1 MFCLSL
7 LFTIHFA
14 SAQQTANKTIS
25 VNFQQ
30 ATIQT
35 VVADIESKSGLYFYY
50 DAAQFDSVRVTLQ
63 ATDKTVSNI
72 LDLTFR
78 GTDFSYAINGK
89 QVFITKTQIL
99 QTALAPGYFGTSPAP
114 VTAPVVTVPAGTPL
128 ALTTIAKAPATA
140 APTPGG
146 APITATAP
154 TTAPVTALSDN
165 RDKIIAAANENKL
178 YEIGI
183 KTNDIKAGKATLSG
197 YVRDIKSGEPV
208 TGASIY
214 ITEQKTGVATDQFGY
229 FTITLPR
236 GKHLLNIRGVGMRDT
251 RRQIMLYSDGKII
264 IELQEQVTTLKEV
277 KISAD
282 KVANVKAVEMGIT
295 RLDIKS
301 IKQVPTVFGEADV
314 LRVVL
319 TLPGVQT
326 VGEAS
331 TGFNV
336 RGGSADQNLILL
348 NDATIYNPSHF
359 FGFFSAFNPDIV
371 KGVELYKSSIPER
384 FGGRLSSILDVS
396 DREGNKKKFTGSAGI
411 GAITSRFNI
420 EGPIIKDRTS
430 FIFGGRATYSD
441 WLLKLLPDAYK
452 NSQASFYDFN
462 LDISHQLSDKDNI
475 YITTYISRD
484 KFKLNSDTG
493 YSYSNRNFNIKWKHN
508 FNNKMFGV
516 FLAGND
522 RYQYDISSFDNP
534 ITAYKLKFDINQTNF
549 KSDFTY
555 YLNTRNTISFG
566 LNSIYYKLHP
576 GTYGPNDAAS
586 LIIPD
591 VVPAQQAL
599 ESALYLGDKFD
610 LNDDLSVSFG
620 IRYSLYNFL
629 GPQTVNNYAPGV
641 PRSNTT
647 LIDSTQY
654 SSGKLI
660 KTYGGPEIRLSARYN
675 LGDNLSVKAGYNT
688 LRQYIHLL
696 SNTTA
701 IAPTDVWQLSNPNIK
716 PQFGD
721 QVSLGL
727 YKNLKDNTIE
737 TSVEVYYKRLRDY
750 LDYRSGATLV
760 LNHHIETDVINTR
773 GKAYGIEFMVRKN
786 TGAANGW
793 ITYAYS
799 RTFLKQDDP
808 TLGQP
813 VNNGDFYPAN
823 YDKPHSFN
831 FVGNYRFTHRF
842 SISLNVTY
850 STGRPITLPT
860 GKYYY
865 AGSERVYYS
874 DRNAYRIPDYFRSDF
889 SLNIEGNH
897 RVHQFFHSSVTLGVY
912 NLTGR
917 QNAYST
923 YFTQESGVIT
933 GYKLSIFAHPI
944 PFINYNLRF

>member
-1 MFCLSL
+1 MKKFY
-7 LFTIHFA
+7 LFGICWLFIA
-14 SAQQTANKTIS
+14 QFVKAQQPVGPAIS

-35 VVADIESKSGLYFYY
+35 VVTDIEAKSSFRFYY
-50 DAAQFDSVRVTLQ
+50 DAAQFDSLKITLQ
-63 ATDKTVSNI
+63 ATDKTVPTI
-72 LDLTFR
+72 LDLAFN
-78 GTDFSYAINGK
+78 GTDFHYAINGH
-89 QVFITKTQIL
+89 QVFLTKTKIL
-99 QTALAPGYFGTSPAP
+99 QTTLVPGFFGIKATPGVPAAPLSP
-114 VTAPVVTVPAGTPL
+114 VTAFVNDG
-128 ALTTIAKAPATA
+128 
-140 APTPGG
+140 
-146 APITATAP
+146 
-154 TTAPVTALSDN
+154 
-165 RDKIIAAANENKL
+165 DKIIPEATTENKL
-178 YEIGI
+178 YEIGV
-183 KTNDIKAGKATLSG
+183 KTNTIEAGKATLSG
-197 YVRDIKSGEPV
+197 YIRDIKSGEAV

-214 ITEQKTGVATDQFGY
+214 ITAQKTGVATDQYGY
-229 FTITLPR
+229 FTISLPKGR
-236 GKHLLNIRGVGMRDT
+236 HLLSIRGVGMRDT
-251 RRQIMLYSDGKII
+251 RRQIILYSDGKII
-264 IELQEQVTTLKEV
+264 IEMMEQVTSLKEV

-282 KVANVKAVEMGIT
+282 KVANVRAVELGVT

-301 IKQVPTVFGEADV
+301 IKQVPTVFGEADI

-319 TLPGVQT
+319 TLPGVQS

-371 KGVELYKSSIPER
+371 KGVELYKSSIPEK
-384 FGGRLSSILDVS
+384 FGGRVSSILDVT
-396 DREGNKKKFTGSAGI
+396 DREGNKKKFAGSAGI
-411 GAITSRFNI
+411 GLITSRFNI
-420 EGPIIKDRTS
+420 EGPIIKDKTS

-441 WLLKLLPDAYK
+441 WLLKLLPSAYK

-462 LDISHQLSDKDNI
+462 LDISHQIDDKNNI
-475 YITTYISRD
+475 YISSYISRD
-484 KFKLNSDTG
+484 KFKLNSDTS
-493 YSYSNRNFNIKWKHN
+493 YSYSNRNVNIKWKHN
-508 FNNKMFGV
+508 FNNKLFGL
-516 FLAGND
+516 FLAGSD
-522 RYQYDISSFDNP
+522 RYQYDIASFDNP
-534 ITAYKLKFDINQTNF
+534 INAYKLKFDINQTNF

-555 YLNTRNTISFG
+555 YLNTSNTITFG

-576 GTYGPNDAAS
+576 GTYGPNDPKS
-586 LIIPD
+586 LALPD

-599 ESALYLGDKFD
+599 ESALYLGDKYD
-610 LNDDLSVSFG
+610 VNDDLSLSFG
-620 IRYSLYNFL
+620 VRYSLYNFL
-629 GPQTVNNYAPGV
+629 GPQTVNNYAPGL
-641 PRSNTT
+641 PRSSTS
-647 LIDSTQY
+647 LLDSTTY
-654 SSGKLI
+654 SSGKII

-675 LGDNLSVKAGYNT
+675 LGDNLSIKGGYNT

-716 PQFGD
+716 PQYGD
-721 QVSLGL
+721 QVSLGI
-727 YKNLKDNTIE
+727 YKNLKSNTIE
-737 TSVEVYYKRLRDY
+737 TSVEVYYKRLKDY

-773 GKAYGIEFMVRKN
+773 GKAYGVEFMIRKN
-786 TGAANGW
+786 TGMANGW
-793 ITYAYS
+793 ISYAYS

-808 TLGQP
+808 TVGQP
-813 VNNGDFYPAN
+813 VNNGSFYPAN

-889 SLNIEGNH
+889 SMNIDGNH
-897 RVHQFFHSSVTLGVY
+897 KVHQLTHNSFTIGVY

-917 QNAYST
+917 ANAYST

-933 GYKLSIFAHPI
+933 GYKLSIFAKPI
-944 PFINYNLRF
+944 PFINYNIRF